1 MPKKGTVLKTKR
13 QEVINQVENVKLR
26 EFLWRLC
33 EADNTYGWG
42 MPYVRMLC
50 SYTREDWAL
59 YMACL
64 DYEILEN
71 RDEDDQQEVS
81 VIHQEIGTPQEW
93 SMLTEEQFNEIK
105 DEYPLS
111 KKLNYDFYTCL
122 RWRAYRMNHKTILE
136 EAFTSS

>member
-1 MPKKGTVLKTKR
+1 MKTKR

-26 EFLWRLC
+26 EFIWRLC
-33 EADNTYGWG
+33 DADNTYGQN
-42 MPYVRMLC
+42 MPFVRTLC

-64 DYEILEN
+64 DYEILAN
-71 RDEDDQQEVS
+71 RDEDDRQELTA
-81 VIHQEIGTPQEW
+81 IHHEIGTPQEW
-93 SMLTEEQFNEIK
+93 SCLTEELFKEIK

-111 KKLNYDFYTCL
+111 KKLNWDIYSCL
-122 RWRAYRMNHKTILE
+122 RWRAHRMNHKTILE